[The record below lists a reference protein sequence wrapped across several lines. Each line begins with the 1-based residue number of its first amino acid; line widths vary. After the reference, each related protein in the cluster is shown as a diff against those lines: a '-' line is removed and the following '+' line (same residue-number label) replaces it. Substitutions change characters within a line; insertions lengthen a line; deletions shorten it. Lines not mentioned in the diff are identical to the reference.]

1 MVECARLE
9 IVLRGNTYGGS
20 NPLLCAIIRRT
31 AFAVRRIISC
41 AEYRGFE
48 GRQENKLI
56 YFRRSADSTADKTV
70 DTHCFL
76 CAAPKRR
83 ILFSAPKQADSFCYS
98 PVLLFGMGMKTF
110 VGSYRRIRADPPRD
124 EQGIFKQQI
133 PAVLPCE
140 KSADQVA
147 PAVTEATDFID
158 VAGRAKGVR
167 RHSPLCA
174 FTALN

>member
-1 MVECARLE
+1 M
-9 IVLRGNTYGGS
+9 LRGNTYGGS
-20 NPLLCAIIRRT
+20 NPLLCATIRRT

-83 ILFSAPKQADSFCYS
+83 ILFSAPKQADSFCYP

-110 VGSYRRIRADPPRD
+110 VGSCRRIPRR
-124 EQGIFKQQI
+124 
-133 PAVLPCE
+133 PAE
-140 KSADQVA
+140 
-147 PAVTEATDFID
+147 
-158 VAGRAKGVR
+158 GRARYSQNSRYLLFCLAR
-167 RHSPLCA
+167 RARSRSPER
-174 FTALN
+174 